1 MSKLRIELNNG
12 TKHEK
17 SKDPIGLP
25 MLKMSNKK
33 LTISTGLL
41 ASKRTDYLSDEK
53 ILLKQA
59 KALLAAKNGH
69 RWLRDRGGDETTS
82 PPVSTSESSSSSPK
96 DRDNDES
103 SSSAGGEATTTVK
116 KTKLPHLVDRGG
128 LMSPRIRLKLL
139 DVKNLVNHPTGVS
152 LDTCDPT
159 DENTLR
165 QLGTHVHAS
174 VIKRYDVIIPRRL
187 ELPVINSVAIAA
199 AASVAAARCNKPPH
213 RHHGIHPSLMMNE
226 VVAEDDD
233 DDDDDNN
240 DSDDVDNDDAFQR
253 SDNGVVDLP
262 PLKEAAV
269 DEIKPEKIINWFDS
283 GECFSFF

>member
-1 MSKLRIELNNG
+1 MIFFVLFLIRRKKSSHSIVMSKLRIELNNG
-12 TKHEK
+12 PKHEK
-17 SKDPIGLP
+17 SKEPIGLP
-25 MLKMSNKK
+25 LLKMSSKK
-33 LTISTGLL
+33 LNVSAGIL

-59 KALLAAKNGH
+59 KALLAAKNGY
-69 RWLRDRGGDETTS
+69 RWLRDQGGDEVATS
-82 PPVSTSESSSSSPK
+82 PPASSSDSSSSPK
-96 DRDNDES
+96 DRENDES
-103 SSSAGGEATTTVK
+103 SSSVGGEATTVK
-116 KTKLPHLVDRGG
+116 KTKLPYLSAGG

-174 VIKRYDVIIPRRL
+174 VIKRYDVIIPRRI
-187 ELPVINSVAIAA
+187 ELPVVKN
-199 AASVAAARCNKPPH
+199 NKPPH

-233 DDDDDNN
+233 DDDENN
-240 DSDDVDNDDAFQR
+240 DSDDVDNDDAFQQ
-253 SDNGVVDLP
+253 SDER
-262 PLKEAAV
+262 LKQAAV
-269 DEIKPEKIINWFDS
+269 DAIKPEKIINWFDS
-283 GECFSFF
+283 GEF